1 MSSIKVMGKAYRV
14 RTDADPEHLQR
25 VESMVDKLLR
35 EIQRNTPDT
44 QDAAVLAA
52 LNLASDLVQLRVH
65 NVTSAGAADNPLD
78 GVAKADRYFS

>member
-14 RTDADPEHLQR
+14 KTDADPEHLQR

-52 LNLASDLVQLRVH
+52 LNLASDLVQLREKGV
-65 NVTSAGAADNPLD
+65 GASPARIQALIDLVD
-78 GVAKADRYFS
+78 SV